1 MAPRILILK
10 VSVIPSGEQRR
21 SEQRSVNPVKP
32 PEVYAS
38 LRAKRY
44 WVFSALIF
52 LLMVARTLTGFWLG
66 DFWMHAAVVRELATH
81 PFSPLHPQLLIAAPH
96 AYSSPYLLGVALVSR
111 LMNLDP
117 ITALALAGL
126 ANLVLFLAAFRWFIV
141 SFFDNERE
149 AISFYALLF
158 VLVLWGKDPW
168 FWSAFFHISVL
179 GFVLPYPSTFASA
192 CMFVSFGLYLSHLR
206 GGGTGSYLLLI
217 PVMSVIFLSHPPTAI
232 VTCIALTS
240 FSLGFPG
247 RFSVR
252 NIITLFAAFAL
263 SFCLAA
269 AWPYYSF
276 IGLLMAQA
284 PDFHGDSRML
294 YQQVLNR
301 IFPALVGIPLLALR
315 LRKNILD
322 PLAVTFLGLTAV
334 YCYGYVSHR
343 WGYGRVISHMVMML
357 QIALAAFAPRI
368 ESRVRARTV
377 VVLSYAGM
385 LVIAVVFMLNVRAYK
400 GDDYRKY
407 AFLSSSTKQYDLV
420 LSDLET
426 SWYIPSFGGKVIAH
440 PFPVYFVPDY
450 AERKR
455 DLLLFFSER
464 TTDDERRAII
474 RKYRPD
480 YLLLRK
486 ALSGTSPALYNS
498 LARFGTVVYSDGNFL
513 LLSLKEYQGALSPPG
528 RVK

>member
-1 MAPRILILK
+1 
-10 VSVIPSGEQRR
+10 
-21 SEQRSVNPVKP
+21 
-32 PEVYAS
+32 
-38 LRAKRY
+38 
-44 WVFSALIF
+44 
-52 LLMVARTLTGFWLG
+52 
-66 DFWMHAAVVRELATH
+66 
-81 PFSPLHPQLLIAAPH
+81 
-96 AYSSPYLLGVALVSR
+96 
-111 LMNLDP
+111 MNLDP

-141 SFFDNERE
+141 SFFDNEGE

-206 GGGTGSYLLLI
+206 SGGTDSYLLLI

-247 RFSVR
+247 R

-294 YQQVLNR
+294 YQQVLSR

-322 PLAVTFLGLTAV
+322 PLAVTFLGMTSV

-368 ESRVRARTV
+368 ESGVRARTV
-377 VVLSYAGM
+377 VALSYAGM
-385 LVIAVVFMLNVRAYK
+385 LVIAVVFMLNVRAY
-400 GDDYRKY
+400 RR
-407 AFLSSSTKQYDLV
+407 LPEVCVPV
-420 LSDLET
+420 L
-426 SWYIPSFGGKVIAH
+426 
-440 PFPVYFVPDY
+440 
-450 AERKR
+450 
-455 DLLLFFSER
+455 
-464 TTDDERRAII
+464 
-474 RKYRPD
+474 
-480 YLLLRK
+480 
-486 ALSGTSPALYNS
+486 LYEAVRS
-498 LARFGTVVYSDGNFL
+498 RSV
-513 LLSLKEYQGALSPPG
+513 
-528 RVK
+528 